1 MRSHNACP
9 ICSSNEV
16 NFETLVSL
24 GKIPQ
29 ISKPGQL
36 LELMICSSCGHAL
49 RNDGEILETNLEIQQ
64 NSFNQNVAMPNRRD
78 TRWPHRPAL
87 IASEIKRLT
96 KHTGKALDIGCNT
109 GIWLAT
115 LGAAWDKYGV
125 ELSSL
130 AAETG
135 RRFSKAEI
143 YCGPIESYHAAP
155 NSFDMVTA
163 FAVIEHLSDPHMLVA
178 GAYEHLTPGGL
189 LVLMTGDRES
199 LVARQMGTDWPLY
212 WSYDHI
218 SFFSARSLCRLLEN
232 QGFQVIHQEW
242 RFMYTATGLGSP
254 ILKFIMKLKEI
265 LRIDIASPNNDH
277 YYCYARKPV

>member
-1 MRSHNACP
+1 MILPNACP

-16 NFETLVSL
+16 KFETLVSP

-36 LELMICSSCGHAL
+36 LGLMICSACGHAL
-49 RNDGEILETNLEIQQ
+49 RSDGRDLTTNLAIQQ
-64 NSFNQNVAMPNRRD
+64 NSFNQNVLMPNIRD
-78 TRWPHRPAL
+78 TRWPHRAAL

-96 KHTGKALDIGCNT
+96 QRTGKALDIGCNT

-135 RRFSKAEI
+135 RRFSQAEI
-143 YCGPIESYHAAP
+143 FCGPIESYHAAP
-155 NSFDMVTA
+155 DSFDLVTA
-163 FAVIEHLSDPHMLVA
+163 FAVIEHLSDPHLMVA
-178 GAYEHLTPGGL
+178 WAYEHLAPGGL

-199 LVARQMGTDWPLY
+199 LVAQQMGADWPLY
-212 WSYDHI
+212 WSHDHI

-232 QGFQVIHQEW
+232 QGFQVIRQEW

-254 ILKFIMKLKEI
+254 ISKIIIKLKEI
-265 LRIDIASPNNDH
+265 FRNDITSPNNDH
-277 YYCYARKPV
+277 YYCYACKPV